1 MSFSQKLRQLGQP
14 IAYYPQLA
22 KPLGGV
28 TAAILFG
35 QLFFWQDKTSNPLG
49 VYKTQAE
56 LEQETGLSRREQETA
71 RKKLVELGIL
81 VETHKRL
88 EHRIYFK
95 LDLVKFDALMDDIR
109 EEAKPPLPNATN
121 EHSPMAESD
130 IREEAKPPLPNATN
144 EHSPMAES
152 DIREEAK
159 PPFVNTENT
168 SENTNNNTSLTGSI
182 NAREKKSAD
191 LILLESFGITE
202 QLAKD
207 FIVHRK
213 SFKAPITE
221 TALKGFQ
228 READKAKIPIQQAI
242 AISIERGWRGFNAGW
257 DWQNDGVSAKNPQNP
272 SARNTSKPFI
282 PDDEGNWA
290 EGMSI
295 TLRGS

>member
-109 EEAKPPLPNATN
+109 EEAKPP
-121 EHSPMAESD
+121 
-130 IREEAKPPLPNATN
+130 
-144 EHSPMAES
+144 
-152 DIREEAK
+152 
-159 PPFVNTENT
+159 FVNT
-168 SENTNNNTSLTGSI
+168 ENTNNNTSLTGSI

-191 LILLESFGITE
+191 LILLEKFGITE